1 MRLEKGDPLR
11 YSSGCRLVGFVVEL
25 PIVGEFSFG
34 AARDAD
40 ARGSGGTYPR
50 KAWWKSQRE
59 FSMWLTK
66 IAKTQRKEN
75 VCAVVCLG
83 VRTSLRRPFGR
94 YGKELATERP
104 RKLNRGR

>member
-1 MRLEKGDPLR
+1 MQMQEGLAERTRVKLG
-11 YSSGCRLVGFVVEL
+11 
-25 PIVGEFSFG
+25 
-34 AARDAD
+34 
-40 ARGSGGTYPR
+40 GSR
-50 KAWWKSQRE
+50 K

-104 RKLNRGR
+104 RKLHRGR